1 MPKRQMVF
9 VAFVALLLVVGGA
22 AGWADSDPGELP
34 CLPGQPDQLSPAE
47 EEISTKG
54 PTIPRNMVLLETFGR
69 PT

>member
-1 MPKRQMVF
+1 MPQRPTVL

-34 CLPGQPDQLSPAE
+34 CLPGQPDQFSPE

-54 PTIPRNMVLLETFGR
+54 PTIPRNMVLLEVFGR